1 MNQLKIKYDTSVVAL
16 PGKITEV
23 MNRASLAELKVLLTL
38 CSSAELCNA
47 YGSEDW
53 TLRVAEMADCSEDDV
68 RAALG
73 FWRGVDVISVGEVGR
88 KRTASKIRTQEQK
101 NETAQ
106 PAKVAPAPEENMA
119 VAAEKA
125 VKLRHKAEL
134 PHYTTDQLATLLET
148 HAETAHWL
156 DECQRIFGKIFN
168 TLEVNTILGFV
179 DYLGLDWEYVMTLLS
194 YHVSVQEQRGMPKSL
209 RAVEKM
215 AFDFYDREIR
225 TTGELQ
231 SEIRRLKFFAET
243 EGKLRTLFGMG
254 ERSLTPKE
262 KKYFSAWLYDFG
274 FGMDIIRL
282 AYDVTVDATGNA
294 NINYMNSVLSNW
306 NKDGL
311 RTPEAIK
318 AADEAHKAETAEK
331 TRNKKKQTEQPKG
344 SFDTDD
350 FFAAAVR
357 RSFGDAPVDENKP

>member
-1 MNQLKIKYDTSVVAL
+1 MSQLKIKYDTEVVAL
-16 PGKITEV
+16 PGKVTEV
-23 MNRASLAELKVLLTL
+23 MDRVSFTELKVLLAL
-38 CSSAELCNA
+38 CASKELCRA

-53 TLRVAEMADCSEDDV
+53 AQRVSETADCATDDV
-68 RAALG
+68 HAAIG
-73 FWRGVDVISVGEVGR
+73 FWRGVGIISVGEGER
-88 KRTASKIRTQEQK
+88 KKSAKATQPVKNEIEKTDTPAASQK
-101 NETAQ
+101 NPSADTDSG
-106 PAKVAPAPEENMA
+106 
-119 VAAEKA
+119 EKA
-125 VKLRHKAEL
+125 IKLRPKAEL
-134 PHYTTDQLATLLET
+134 PHYTTDQLAALLEA
-148 HAETAHWL
+148 HADTAHWL

-194 YHVSVQEQRGMPKSL
+194 YYVSMQEQRGMPKSL
-209 RAVEKM
+209 RSVEKM

-225 TTGELQ
+225 TTADLQ
-231 SEIRRLKFFAET
+231 SEIHRLRLFSET

-262 KKYFSAWLYDFG
+262 KKYFSAWLYEYG
-274 FGMDIIRL
+274 YGMDIIRL
-282 AYDVTVDATGNA
+282 AYDVTVDATGKA
-294 NINYMNSVLSNW
+294 TINYMNSVLANW

-318 AADEAHKAETAEK
+318 AADEVHKAGSMEK
-331 TRNKKKQTEQPKG
+331 VKGKKKSETPQG

-357 RSFGDAPVDENKP
+357 RSFGDQSEDQEKP